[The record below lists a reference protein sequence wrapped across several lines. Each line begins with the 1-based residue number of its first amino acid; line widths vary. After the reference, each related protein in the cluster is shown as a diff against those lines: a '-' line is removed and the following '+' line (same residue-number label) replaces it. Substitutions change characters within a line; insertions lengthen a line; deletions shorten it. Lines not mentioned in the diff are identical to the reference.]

1 VIEEGK
7 LKVYSENYVK
17 FYNIAGD
24 IIIEVNQIIIS
35 KIIIKS
41 VLFNCL
47 FITNPLSRILFPNYQ
62 SIYPSSA
69 YTSAYPLSPY
79 TLTHA

>member
-24 IIIEVNQIIIS
+24 IIIEVNQ
-35 KIIIKS
+35 
-41 VLFNCL
+41 
-47 FITNPLSRILFPNYQ
+47 NYHKQ
-62 SIYPSSA
+62 NY
-69 YTSAYPLSPY
+69 Y
-79 TLTHA
+79 